1 MLVVGVEA
9 VGCEVGGLAV
19 VEKGV
24 EGCESWFC
32 EEGRENWF
40 RGLVEACVGGCGEKD
55 GKEHG

>member
-24 EGCESWFC
+24 EGCESWFG
-32 EEGRENWF
+32 EEGREKWF
-40 RGLVEACVGGCGEKD
+40 RGLVEACVDGCTEK
-55 GKEHG
+55 GNKERG